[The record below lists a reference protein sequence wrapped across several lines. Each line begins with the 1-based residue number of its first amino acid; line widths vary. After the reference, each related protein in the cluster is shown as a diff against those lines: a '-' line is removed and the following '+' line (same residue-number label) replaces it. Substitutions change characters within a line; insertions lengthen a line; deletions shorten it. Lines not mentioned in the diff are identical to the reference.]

1 MFLERVLRYSLL
13 KYIELSPHKFE
24 NRKQIIEYLDK
35 KGVRHKVTSNISFF
49 GPPNVAEMTAQAY
62 INERSNRAYNVS
74 NNSATTVK

>member
-35 KGVRHKVTSNISFF
+35 KALGTR
-49 GPPNVAEMTAQAY
+49 
-62 INERSNRAYNVS
+62 
-74 NNSATTVK
+74 